1 MNGTAGK
8 ADITGAGAASGGI
21 AGAGAI
27 CVGIAGA
34 GAMGAGIAQVA
45 AMAGHEVRLY
55 DARPEAAQA
64 AVTAIRAT
72 LAQLAQK
79 GKIPADAASA
89 AGARLQPAP
98 AIGHFAGCGLV
109 IEAIVEELAP
119 KQQLLRAVEAV
130 VGPECLLA
138 TNTSSLSLAALAA
151 GLRAPRRLAGMHFFN
166 PAPRM
171 ELVEIVAGVATDPAV
186 AAALE
191 ALARAWGKTPV
202 RARAT
207 PGFIVNRA
215 ARPFYGEGLRLIAEQ
230 AAAPATL
237 DALLRDAGGFRM
249 GPCELTDLIGQDVNF
264 AVTRTV
270 WEALFHDPR
279 FTPSLVQQ
287 ELVEA
292 GWLGRKTGRGF
303 YDYSPGAAAPEAA
316 LEPPAPAP
324 ARIAVTGEDAWSE
337 ALARRLERGGI
348 KVARHPH
355 LPAEAVLHVSD
366 GRTAAELEAA
376 GERPQPTVVV
386 DVALDYVTATRI
398 AAAAS
403 PHCGESAWAEAVG
416 ALQAAGFA
424 VTRLPDL
431 PGLAVLRTLAMIINE
446 AADAVHYG
454 VASRADVDLAMRKGV
469 NYPLGP
475 FAWAERL
482 GAARVRTA
490 MAALA
495 AFYGEDRYRPSPGLR
510 RI

>member
-1 MNGTAGK
+1 MSEPPPA
-8 ADITGAGAASGGI
+8 
-21 AGAGAI
+21 
-27 CVGIAGA
+27 GIAGA

-45 AMAGHEVRLY
+45 AMAGHNVLLY
-55 DARPEAAQA
+55 DLRPGAAPA
-64 AVTAIRAT
+64 AIAATRAA
-72 LAQLAQK
+72 LEQLAAK
-79 GKIPADAASA
+79 GKIPPAAAAA
-89 AGARLQPAP
+89 AGARLQPA
-98 AIGHFAGCGLV
+98 AALAQFAGCGLV
-109 IEAIVEELAP
+109 IEAIVEELGP
-119 KQQLLRAVEAV
+119 KRELLRDIEAV

-151 GLRAPRRLAGMHFFN
+151 ALRAPRRLAGMHFFN

-171 ELVEIVAGVATDPAV
+171 ELVEIVASVATDPAAV
-186 AAALE
+186 AALE

-207 PGFIVNRA
+207 PGFIVNRV

-270 WEALFHDPR
+270 WEAFFHDPR
-279 FTPSLVQQ
+279 FAPSLVQQ

-303 YDYSPGAAAPEAA
+303 YPYGEGAPAPEAA
-316 LEPPAPAP
+316 AEPPVPPAPPP
-324 ARIAVTGEDAWSE
+324 ARIGITGDDALSE
-337 ALARRLERGGI
+337 ALARRLERGG
-348 KVARHPH
+348 VHVVRHPH
-355 LPAEAVLHVSD
+355 LPTDAVLHVSD

-386 DVALDYVTATRI
+386 DLALDYVTATRI
-398 AAAAS
+398 AVAAS
-403 PHCGESAWAEAVG
+403 PHCHETAWVEAVG

-431 PGLAVLRTLAMIINE
+431 PGLAVLRTVAMIINE
-446 AADAVHYG
+446 AADALHYG
-454 VASRADVDLAMRKGV
+454 VAARDDIDLAMRKGV

-475 FAWAERL
+475 FAWAERI
-482 GAARVRTA
+482 GAARVRGA

-510 RI
+510 GL